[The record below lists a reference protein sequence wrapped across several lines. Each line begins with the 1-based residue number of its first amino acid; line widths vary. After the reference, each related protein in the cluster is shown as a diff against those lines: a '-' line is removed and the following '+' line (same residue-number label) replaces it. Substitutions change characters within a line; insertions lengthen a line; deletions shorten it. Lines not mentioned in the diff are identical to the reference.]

1 MHPVIYDF
9 GAITISSF
17 GVMMVIAFLLGNYL
31 LRKDVVAEGYEPIVA
46 EDITFRAAIG
56 GILGAKIYYLI
67 ETIPTGQAADNISG
81 LIEIIAG
88 IFTLSGGRI
97 ADGIQNFGAGL
108 VFLGGF
114 MGGMAAV
121 SWYVYRNRLNWLK
134 VADWVAPF
142 LILGHGIGR
151 IGCFLVGDDYGI
163 PTHLP
168 WGVSF
173 VNGLPPTTYQSF
185 QFNYPWISLDGFEPG
200 LLTVYPTQLM
210 ETVLAVFIFGYLWSR
225 REKIGF
231 EGQLFFTYLVFA
243 GLERFFIE
251 FIRTNIKYISVL
263 TGSQIISI
271 FMILIGVYFLRF
283 NQQVNVPKPSD

>member
-67 ETIPTGQAADNISG
+67 ETIPTGQAAENISG

-114 MGGMAAV
+114 MGGLTAV
-121 SWYVYRNRLNWLK
+121 SWYVYRNKLNWLK

-151 IGCFLVGDDYGI
+151 IGCFLVGDDYGV
-163 PTHLP
+163 PSNLP
-168 WGVSF
+168 WAF
-173 VNGLPPTTYQSF
+173 AFPRGLPPTDI
-185 QFNYPWISLDGFEPG
+185 P
-200 LLTVYPTQLM
+200 VHPTQLYEM
-210 ETVLAVFIFGYLWSR
+210 AAYFIIFFYLRYSKQNQHFTG
-225 REKIGF
+225 ELMFKYLFLGGF
-231 EGQLFFTYLVFA
+231 A
-243 GLERFFIE
+243 RFMIE
-251 FIRTNIKYISVL
+251 IIRTNTKYLFGLSGAQYIS
-263 TGSQIISI
+263 II
-271 FMILIGVYFLRF
+271 MMLIGAYYMWKRRHF
-283 NQQVNVPKPSD
+283 NVLH